1 MAIKLF
7 VTDLDGTLLPD
18 GTTVSEKNVKAVQE
32 AVKAGITVTIAT
44 GRMFRAA
51 LPVAEALGV
60 NVPIITY
67 NGALIK
73 SVDGEIIHSVFL
85 EPQLVKELV
94 DFFESKGWYLQ
105 SYSEDNLIYPEY
117 NTYSEYYE
125 NAQKLKGRAVGW
137 KGLREYTNQVAK
149 LLSISNGIEETQ
161 LRIDEILK
169 AFKGRVDVVSSNA
182 RYCEIIAPGVSKA
195 SAIKH
200 LADEMGINQ
209 AEVMAIGD
217 SNNDLEMLKAAGKSI
232 AMGNAIPEVK
242 TACDYVTGACEEDG
256 FAEAIYRYAL
266 EV

>member
-7 VTDLDGTLLPD
+7 VTDLDGTLLPT
-18 GTTVSEKNVKAVQE
+18 GTKVSEKNIKAVQE

-44 GRMFRAA
+44 GRMFKAA
-51 LPVAEALGV
+51 LPVAETLGV

-94 DFFESKGWYLQ
+94 SFFQSRDWYLQ
-105 SYSEDNLIYPEY
+105 SYSEDNLIYPEH
-117 NTYSEYYE
+117 NSYSEFYE

-137 KGLREYTNQVAK
+137 EGLLEYTDQVAK
-149 LLSISNGIEETQ
+149 VLSISNGIEETQ
-161 LRIDEILK
+161 LRIYEVMK
-169 AFKGRVDVVSSNA
+169 AFKGRVDAVSSHPY
-182 RYCEIIAPGVSKA
+182 YCEVIAPGVSKA
-195 SAIKH
+195 SAIRH
-200 LADEMGINQ
+200 LADKMGIRND
-209 AEVMAIGD
+209 EIMAIGD

-242 TACDYVTGACEEDG
+242 EACDYVTGTCEEDG

-266 EV
+266 AI